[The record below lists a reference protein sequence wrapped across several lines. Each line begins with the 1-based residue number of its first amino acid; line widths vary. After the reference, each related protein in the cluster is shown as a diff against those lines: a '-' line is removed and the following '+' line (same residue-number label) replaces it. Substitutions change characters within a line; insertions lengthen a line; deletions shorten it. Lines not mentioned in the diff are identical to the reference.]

1 MPADN
6 RAPVLARIAQMRE
19 QRLTRALI
27 EAREAAEQAQAAASA
42 AESSRMAAERER
54 SDARLLFQASP
65 ACPQTRL
72 WLDQRVAEEI
82 GAAARASDQ
91 RARHEL
97 AVDAQ
102 GAAGRALD
110 QHRVRSESVATHHQN
125 LRRAEQRRAEELID
139 SEAAAFLLSR
149 GWA

>member
-27 EAREAAEQAQAAASA
+27 EAREAAEQAHAAASA
-42 AESSRMAAERER
+42 AEAARTMAERAR
-54 SDARLLFQASP
+54 GDARLLFQASP

-72 WLDQRVAEEI
+72 WLDQRIAEEF

-91 RARHEL
+91 RARHEI

-102 GAAGRALD
+102 GDAGRALE
-110 QHRVRSESVATHHQN
+110 QHRVRSESVAAHHQT
-125 LRRAEQRRAEELID
+125 LRRAEQRRAED
-139 SEAAAFLLSR
+139 RVDGEAAAFLLSR

>member
-27 EAREAAEQAQAAASA
+27 EAREAAEQAHAAASA
-42 AESSRMAAERER
+42 AEATRTAAERAR
-54 SDARLLFQASP
+54 GDARLLFQASP

-72 WLDQRVAEEI
+72 WLDQRIAEEF

-91 RARHEL
+91 RARHEI

-110 QHRVRSESVATHHQN
+110 QHRVRSESVAAHHQA
-125 LRRAEQRRAEELID
+125 LRRAEQRRAED
-139 SEAAAFLLSR
+139 RVHSEAAAFLLSR

>member
-42 AESSRMAAERER
+42 AEAARTAAAR
-54 SDARLLFQASP
+54 ARDDARMLFQASP

-82 GAAARASDQ
+82 GTAARASDQ
-91 RARHEL
+91 LARHAL
-97 AVDAQ
+97 AVDARE
-102 GAAGRALD
+102 AAGRALD
-110 QHRVRSESVATHHQN
+110 QHRVRSESVAAHHQTLRRVE
-125 LRRAEQRRAEELID
+125 LRRAEDRVD
-139 SEAAAFLLSR
+139 SETAAFLLSR

>member
-27 EAREAAEQAQAAASA
+27 EAREAAQQAQAAASA
-42 AESSRMAAERER
+42 AEVARTAAERAR
-54 SDARLLFQASP
+54 GDARLLFQASP
-65 ACPQTRL
+65 TCPQTRL

-82 GAAARASDQ
+82 GAAARAGDQ

-110 QHRVRSESVATHHQN
+110 QHRVRSESVAAHHQT
-125 LRRAEQRRAEELID
+125 LRRAEQRRAEDRVD

>member
-42 AESSRMAAERER
+42 AEAARTAAERAR
-54 SDARLLFQASP
+54 GDARMLFQASP

-91 RARHEL
+91 RARHEI

-110 QHRVRSESVATHHQN
+110 QHRVRSESVAAHHQT
-125 LRRAEQRRAEELID
+125 LRRTEQRRAEDRVD

>member
-1 MPADN
+1 MPADT
-6 RAPVLARIAQMRE
+6 RAPVLARIAEMRA

-27 EAREAAEQAQAAASA
+27 EAREAADRAAAAAAA
-42 AESSRMAAERER
+42 AEAARTAAARECG
-54 SDARLLFQASP
+54 DARLLFQKSP

-72 WLDQRVAEEI
+72 WLEQRVAEEI
-82 GAAARASDQ
+82 GAVARASDQ
-91 RARHEL
+91 RARHEV

-110 QHRVRSESVATHHQN
+110 QHRVRSESVAAHHQTQ
-125 LRRAEQRRAEELID
+125 RRAEQRRAEDRAEP
-139 SEAAAFLLSR
+139 EASSFLLSR

>member
-1 MPADN
+1 MPADS

-27 EAREAAEQAQAAASA
+27 EAREAAEQAQTAASA
-42 AESSRMAAERER
+42 AEAARSAAER
-54 SDARLLFQASP
+54 ARGEARMLFQASP

-72 WLDQRVAEEI
+72 WLDQRVTEET

-91 RARHEL
+91 RARHEI

-110 QHRVRSESVATHHQN
+110 QHRVRSESVAAHHQT
-125 LRRAEQRRAEELID
+125 LRRAEQRRAEDRVD

>member
-6 RAPVLARIAQMRE
+6 RAPVLARIAAMRE

-27 EAREAAEQAQAAASA
+27 EAREAANCAEAAASA
-42 AESSRMAAERER
+42 AEAARTAAARER
-54 SDARLLFQASP
+54 GDARLLFQASP

-72 WLDQRVAEEI
+72 WLEQRVAEEI
-82 GAAARASDQ
+82 GAVARASDQ
-91 RARHEL
+91 RVRHER
-97 AVDAQ
+97 AVDVQ

-110 QHRVRSESVATHHQN
+110 QHRVRSDSVAAHHQS
-125 LRRAEQRRAEELID
+125 LRRAELRRAEDRAEP
-139 SEAAAFLLSR
+139 EAAAFLLSR

>member
-27 EAREAAEQAQAAASA
+27 EARKAAEQAQAAASA
-42 AESSRMAAERER
+42 AEAARTAAERAR
-54 SDARLLFQASP
+54 GDARLLFQASP

-72 WLDQRVAEEI
+72 WLDQQVAAEF

-97 AVDAQ
+97 AIDAQ

-110 QHRVRSESVATHHQN
+110 QHRLRSEGVAAHHQT
-125 LRRAEQRRAEELID
+125 LRRAEQRRAED
-139 SEAAAFLLSR
+139 RVDAEAATFLLSR

>member
-27 EAREAAEQAQAAASA
+27 EAREAAEQAHAAASA
-42 AESSRMAAERER
+42 AEAARTAAERAR
-54 SDARLLFQASP
+54 GDARLLFQASP

-72 WLDQRVAEEI
+72 WLDQRIAEEF

-91 RARHEL
+91 RARHEI

-110 QHRVRSESVATHHQN
+110 QHRVRSESVAAHHQT
-125 LRRAEQRRAEELID
+125 LRRAEQRRAED
-139 SEAAAFLLSR
+139 RADGEAAAFLLSR

>member
-6 RAPVLARIAQMRE
+6 RAPVLARIAEMRE

-27 EAREAAEQAQAAASA
+27 EAREAAGQAHAAAGAAEAARSA
-42 AESSRMAAERER
+42 AERARG
-54 SDARLLFQASP
+54 DARLLFQESP
-65 ACPQTRL
+65 ACPQARL
-72 WLDQRVAEEI
+72 WLDQQVAAEV
-82 GAAARASDQ
+82 GAATRASDQ
-91 RARHEL
+91 RARHAL

-110 QHRVRSESVATHHQN
+110 QHRVRSESVAVHHQT
-125 LRRAEQRRAEELID
+125 LRRAEQRRAEDRGD
-139 SEAAAFLLSR
+139 SEARTLRLSR